1 MCKGSRKVVSWFA
14 FAISYGIPAQ
24 QASPVDT
31 FVVVVQTR
39 KEKTRKEKSSFV
51 MHGWSKQRKLQQ
63 ASSKQQMGAGS
74 KVVLMEWMEWKV
86 VWMATTRSNNKMEVV
101 HKLI

>member
-1 MCKGSRKVVSWFA
+1 MKMDVEG
-14 FAISYGIPAQ
+14 GI
-24 QASPVDT
+24 DT

-39 KEKTRKEKSSFV
+39 KEKTRKEKSSCV
-51 MHGWSKQRKLQQ
+51 MHGW
-63 ASSKQQMGAGS
+63 SKQQMGAGS
-74 KVVLMEWMEWKV
+74 KQQMWKV